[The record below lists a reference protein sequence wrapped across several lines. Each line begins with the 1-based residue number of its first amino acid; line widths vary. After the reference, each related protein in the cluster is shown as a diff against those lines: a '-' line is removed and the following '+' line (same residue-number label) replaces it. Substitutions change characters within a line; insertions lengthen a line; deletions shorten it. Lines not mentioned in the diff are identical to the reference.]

1 MSSKLAFVLVLAM
14 ASTAGLA
21 GCERAAE
28 PAPAA
33 SAVKVGGPFK
43 LVDTEGRPVTEKSL
57 LVKPTAIFFGFTYCP
72 EVCPTTLAEMTAALK
87 DLGRNADK
95 LNVVFISLDPER
107 DTPAQMKLYLSN
119 FDPRIQGFTGSAEAV
134 DGAAKAYRV
143 YHQKVPTEG
152 GGYTVDH
159 SSAVYLFDRRGQFVE
174 PIGYGFPHDMVVTRL
189 RRLIARR

>member
-1 MSSKLAFVLVLAM
+1 MSSKLTFVLVLAM

-33 SAVKVGGPFK
+33 STVKIGGPFK

-57 LVKPTAIFFGFTYCP
+57 LGKPTAIFFGFTYCP

-107 DTPAQMKLYLSN
+107 DTPAQMKLYLQLR
-119 FDPRIQGFTGSAEAV
+119 PPHPGLHGIGS
-134 DGAAKAYRV
+134 
-143 YHQKVPTEG
+143 G
-152 GGYTVDH
+152 GRWG
-159 SSAVYLFDRRGQFVE
+159 G
-174 PIGYGFPHDMVVTRL
+174 
-189 RRLIARR
+189 